1 MFEKCITILLAGILF
16 KNSYVHSSQE
26 MSPCFMNILKL
37 SNILCFTFWFL
48 GIWEIIPKNKIWA
61 YLNIIKLVSD
71 QASTKNEN
79 DSYRDDLKIYLDIQ
93 IPYLMWKIRHYKI
106 QYNKYDFHITSIS
119 NQKYSPMKKIPHHL
133 NIQWLNLLLQ

>member
-1 MFEKCITILLAGILF
+1 
-16 KNSYVHSSQE
+16 
-26 MSPCFMNILKL
+26 MNILKL

-79 DSYRDDLKIYLDIQ
+79 DSYRDGLKIYLDIQ
-93 IPYLMWKIRHYKI
+93 IPYLM
-106 QYNKYDFHITSIS
+106 
-119 NQKYSPMKKIPHHL
+119 
-133 NIQWLNLLLQ
+133 